1 MVYREA
7 ERLARQEDRAIIVVT
22 NRIPVTRGQE
32 GLEDDHP
39 RDLERLD
46 DHDRRDQVGQ
56 DLAEDEAG
64 VAHPERPAGEDAVA
78 LADGQGLGPDDA
90 GVEIAISW

>member
-1 MVYREA
+1 M
-7 ERLARQEDRAIIVVT
+7 IVMT

-46 DHDRRDQVGQ
+46 DHDRGDEVGQ

-64 VAHPERPAGEDAVA
+64 VAHAERPAGEDGVA
-78 LADGQGLGPDDA
+78 LADGHGLRPDDA
-90 GVEIAISW
+90 PVEIAISW